1 MGDNSHIEW
10 TDATWNYIVGCS
22 KVSPGCKFCYFMEL
36 HTRRH
41 EAWKA
46 GRWPDAPQQYHF
58 PWTTIQKFAA
68 RLDVPLRWKRP
79 RKIFVNSLSDLFH
92 DEVSEETIAEMFG
105 VMAMC
110 QRHTFQ
116 ILTKRPERMERVVK
130 WLDVNRCMGAAI
142 RVIGSD
148 AFKYVCKS
156 RDTSHCW
163 PLPNV
168 WLGVSV
174 ESQQYAVER
183 IPHLLRTP
191 AAKRFLSCEPLL
203 GPLFIDDL
211 VCVEGPGSEWHFS
224 CLECDVDVRD
234 DLAFRGAT
242 IDWVIAGGESGKG
255 ARPMHPDWVRS
266 LRNQCEAADV
276 HFFFKQWGEWSPT
289 LNAKRAGK
297 RVLST
302 VSRLG
307 DGRDN
312 AVMERVGKKRAGAL
326 LDGKEHRGIP
336 LRTEEPVPRDGLE
349 LAAPD
354 AARSAGK

>member
-46 GRWPDAPQQYHF
+46 GRWPDAPPQYHF

-116 ILTKRPERMERVVK
+116 ILTKRPERMERVIK
-130 WLDVNRCMGAAI
+130 GMDAKGCIQKAFRTL
-142 RVIGSD
+142 GSAQPLCD
-148 AFKYVCKS
+148 SSF
-156 RDTSHCW
+156 DW

-183 IPHLLRTP
+183 IPYLLRTR

-203 GPLFIDDL
+203 GQLDL
-211 VCVEGPGSEWHFS
+211 EDLIVNVKPGHEWHFN

-234 DLAFRGAT
+234 DLEFRGAT

-255 ARPMHPDWVRS
+255 ARPMHPLWVRL
-266 LRNQCEAADV
+266 LRNQCVFAEV
-276 HFFFKQWGEWSPT
+276 PFFFKQWGEWSPHPT
-289 LNAKRAGK
+289 PPIRGEYTGGGVFVKPDGK
-297 RVLST
+297 LGNQGDFWDGKAQAMD
-302 VSRLG
+302 RLG
-307 DGRDN
+307 
-312 AVMERVGKKRAGAL
+312 KKKAGAL
-326 LDGKEHRGIP
+326 LDGKEYREIP
-336 LRTEEPVPRDGLE
+336 LAL
-349 LAAPD
+349 
-354 AARSAGK
+354 